1 MVLPARLGGGAEVNT
16 PLYTTDILRLAA
28 SSPVVTSLPSPD
40 GRGERRS
47 ATCGSRIVTEVM
59 LDGSGRVSSLAQQ
72 VQACAF
78 GQASAALVQ
87 RSAVGLSGAEL
98 CHQRAQLSDWLSGQG
113 EAPVGFEVL
122 APARSKPG
130 RHGAMLLPF
139 DALIAA
145 TESAASAPLDF
156 ARAERSKGGEER

>member
-1 MVLPARLGGGAEVNT
+1 MNA

-28 SSPVVTSLPSPD
+28 SLPAESSLRTPH

-47 ATCGSRIVTEVM
+47 ATCGSLIRAEVQV
-59 LDGSGRVSSLAQQ
+59 DEHGRVAELVQA

-78 GQASAALVQ
+78 GQASAALLQ
-87 RSAVGLSGAEL
+87 RFAVGRSVEDV
-98 CHQRAQLSDWLSGQG
+98 RAGRAALAAWLNGEG
-113 EAPVGFEVL
+113 EAPDSFEVL
-122 APARSKPG
+122 APARSKTG

-145 TESAASAPLDF
+145 LDDT
-156 ARAERSKGGEER
+156 ARGPGLRRDDEGRR

>member
-1 MVLPARLGGGAEVNT
+1 MNA
-16 PLYTTDILRLAA
+16 PLYTTEILRLAA
-28 SSPVVTSLPSPD
+28 SLPLETSLADPH

-47 ATCGSRIVTEVM
+47 RACGSLIICEVRLGDDGRIE
-59 LDGSGRVSSLAQQ
+59 RLAQK

-87 RSAVGLSGAEL
+87 GFAVGRSAEEL
-98 CHQRAQLSDWLSGQG
+98 TVARARLAGWLSGG
-113 EAPVGFEVL
+113 EEEPAGFAPL
-122 APARSKPG
+122 APARAKTG

-145 TESAASAPLDF
+145 V
-156 ARAERSKGGEER
+156 GEAGR